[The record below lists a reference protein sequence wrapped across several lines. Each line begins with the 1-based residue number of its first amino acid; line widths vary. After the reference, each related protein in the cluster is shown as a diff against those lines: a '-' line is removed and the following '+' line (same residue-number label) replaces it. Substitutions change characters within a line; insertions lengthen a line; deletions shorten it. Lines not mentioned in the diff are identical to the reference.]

1 MRKKLKIK
9 ICGINDKKSAK
20 ASKGADF
27 IGFVFYQKSSRFI
40 TSFEARKLSECLEKN
55 QKKVGLFVNSDIN
68 LIKHISDYVKLDM
81 IQLHGNESVD
91 AIKSIRQIISKP
103 IIKAIHVS
111 SETDIQSSKKYENV
125 CDILLFDTKVSDNNV
140 FGGSGLSF
148 DWEMLKNFRSKKKWI
163 LAGGLNID
171 NVKDAITKTGAEIID
186 ISSGVEKEKG
196 VKCTTKIKKLIQYVK
211 ESNFQ

>member
-1 MRKKLKIK
+1 
-9 ICGINDKKSAK
+9 
-20 ASKGADF
+20 
-27 IGFVFYQKSSRFI
+27 
-40 TSFEARKLSECLEKN
+40 
-55 QKKVGLFVNSDIN
+55 
-68 LIKHISDYVKLDM
+68 M